1 MFKKMRRFKQQLTQ
15 EKCIEI
21 LINEPHGVLSLIS
34 DTGYPYGFPIT
45 HWYDEKNGHIY
56 FHGAKEGRKHDLIKR
71 NNKVSFVMENIYDII
86 TGPQVGACE
95 CTMEFECVMGTG
107 IIEYVSEN
115 EKVTSLTTM
124 LRHYNIKEGKNYH
137 FHYEVVPKIHVL
149 RLHVN
154 SLSAKKRKVSSQ
166 KQYF

>member
-56 FHGAKEGRKHDLIKR
+56 FHGAKEGHKMDCLKQCD
-71 NNKVSFVMENIYDII
+71 KASF
-86 TGPQVGACE
+86 
-95 CTMEFECVMGTG
+95 CVMNKGFKKDG
-107 IIEYVSEN
+107 EWANHELKYSEPSVLCL
-115 EKVTSLTTM
+115 EFIPEHIS
-124 LRHYNIKEGKNYH
+124 GKIV
-137 FHYEVVPKIHVL
+137 EE
-149 RLHVN
+149 
-154 SLSAKKRKVSSQ
+154 S
-166 KQYF
+166 

>member
-1 MFKKMRRFKQQLTQ
+1 MRRSDR
-15 EKCIEI
+15 EI
-21 LINEPHGVLSLIS
+21 TGFDNIIKIINDCKVCHVAFFDNE
-34 DTGYPYGFPIT
+34 YPYIVPMTFGMEVT
-45 HWYDEKNGHIY
+45 DDKQLNIY

-71 NNKVSFVMENIYDII
+71 NNKVSFVMENIYDIV